1 MRVPLS
7 WLREHVELPAG
18 LSAREVAAGLV
29 RVGLEVE
36 TVEEVAPGLSG
47 PLVLGRV
54 GAMEEFTASN
64 GKTIRFCRVDVGV
77 HNPEDGLRGIVCGA
91 QNFVVG
97 DLVVVALPGAVLPGD
112 FAIASR
118 TTYGHVSDGMICS
131 MRELALGEEAD
142 GILVLDPRD
151 VGDLAPGD
159 DARPILGI
167 PDAVLDIAVT
177 PDRGYCLSVRG
188 IAREAAAAFDAPY
201 RDPAGAALELD
212 AEYAA
217 AGDDGWPAHI
227 ADPTGADRLV
237 LRRVEGLDPEATSP
251 LWLRL
256 RLTHSGM
263 RPLSLAV
270 DVTNYVMLELGQPLH
285 AFDRHKV
292 AGALRARRAEPGER
306 LTTLDG
312 VERSLSDEDLV
323 IADDRGAIALAGTM
337 GGGSTEIDAASREI
351 VLEAAHFAA
360 PVIARQSRRH
370 KLSSEAS
377 RRFERGVDPGLPRA
391 ASARAAELLAE
402 LGSARVA
409 GTTELDLR
417 PEPSPRL
424 LDAAYPG
431 RVAGSEL
438 PAAAVIRRL
447 EQVGCAVTE
456 ADAGRLAVVPPTWRP
471 DLVDPA
477 DFAEEVIRLE
487 GYDRLGS
494 TLPRVPIGIGM
505 TVGQRHL
512 IRATV
517 ALAMR
522 GFVEVR
528 NYPFTGPADIEALG
542 LPAHDPRRRAL
553 RLANPLS
560 DEEPDL
566 RTTLL
571 PGLLKALARNVGRGH
586 TDVSVFECQ
595 RVFLPDPD
603 APAAAPRP
611 PVDRRPTDDELAAL
625 DAALPRQPW
634 RIAAAA
640 AGAWELPGW
649 WGPGRPATWSDAIE
663 SARAVCEVVD
673 APVSVRRAEHEPWH
687 PGRCAQILL
696 DAPQGPLP
704 IGYAGELHPRVCQA
718 YGVPARTIA
727 LELDLDVLLPYTEQ
741 LEQSPPLRTFPVA
754 TQDVALVADAAV
766 PAAEVEAA
774 LRAGAGDLLES
785 VRLFDVYTGDQVGA
799 GRRSLAYAL
808 RFRAADRTLTAE
820 EASAARDAAV
830 AEATRATGAVLR
842 G

>member
-1 MRVPLS
+1 M
-7 WLREHVELPAG
+7 
-18 LSAREVAAGLV
+18 
-29 RVGLEVE
+29 
-36 TVEEVAPGLSG
+36 
-47 PLVLGRV
+47 
-54 GAMEEFTASN
+54 
-64 GKTIRFCRVDVGV
+64 
-77 HNPEDGLRGIVCGA
+77 
-91 QNFVVG
+91 
-97 DLVVVALPGAVLPGD
+97 ALPGAVLPGD

-142 GILVLDPRD
+142 GILVLEPRD
-151 VGDLAPGD
+151 AGDLAPGD

-217 AGDDGWPAHI
+217 AGDDGWPAQI

-292 AGALRARRAEPGER
+292 AGAIRARRAEPGER

-312 VERSLSDEDLV
+312 VERSLSAEDLV
-323 IADDRGAIALAGTM
+323 IADDSGAIALAGTM

-402 LGSARVA
+402 LGSAWVA
-409 GTTELDLR
+409 GTTEVDLR
-417 PEPSPRL
+417 PEPTPRL

-505 TVGQRHL
+505 TAGQRHL

-528 NYPFTGPADIEALG
+528 NYPFTGPADSDALG
-542 LPAHDPRRRAL
+542 LPADDPRRRAL

-603 APAAAPRP
+603 APATAPRP

-634 RIAAAA
+634 RIAAVA

-673 APVSVRRAEHEPWH
+673 APVSVRRAEHAAVAPGAMRPDP
-687 PGRCAQILL
+687 PGRAGGPAA
-696 DAPQGPLP
+696 DRVRRGAAPP
-704 IGYAGELHPRVCQA
+704 
-718 YGVPARTIA
+718 GVPGLRGAGPNDRARA
-727 LELDLDVLLPYTEQ
+727 
-741 LEQSPPLRTFPVA
+741 RAGRAAPVHRA
-754 TQDVALVADAAV
+754 AGAVA
-766 PAAEVEAA
+766 PAADLPGGHAGCRPGRRRGGPRRRGRGGPAGGRRRPAGVGAA
-774 LRAGAGDLLES
+774 LRRLHRRPGRRRPPLPG
-785 VRLFDVYTGDQVGA
+785 VRAALPRRRPDPHRRGGLGCA
-799 GRRSLAYAL
+799 GRRGGRGHPGHRGGAAGL
-808 RFRAADRTLTAE
+808 RTAAADRPQ
-820 EASAARDAAV
+820 
-830 AEATRATGAVLR
+830 G
-842 G
+842 